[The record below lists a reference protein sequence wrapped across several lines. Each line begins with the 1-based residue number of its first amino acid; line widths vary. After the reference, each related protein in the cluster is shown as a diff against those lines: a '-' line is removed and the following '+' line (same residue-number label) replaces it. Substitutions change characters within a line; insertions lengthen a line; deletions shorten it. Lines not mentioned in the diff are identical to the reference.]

1 MRNFPGPSRRALLVA
16 LAALFAAGAA
26 AAERLPLSVAAVEI
40 VPDTV
45 PGGQM
50 LLHLE
55 LTPDSRAAFA
65 GFTGRHV
72 GETIDLSVEGRVV
85 MSVRV
90 VEPIEGG
97 VFVIGGT
104 FAKGELE
111 ALARRLVAGK
121 ATIEVEARA

>member
-16 LAALFAAGAA
+16 LAALSAAGAA

-50 LLHLE
+50 LHVE

>member
-50 LLHLE
+50 LHVE

>member
-16 LAALFAAGAA
+16 LVALFAAGAA
-26 AAERLPLSVAAVEI
+26 AAERLALSVAAVEI
-40 VPDTV
+40 VPDAV
-45 PGGQM
+45 PGQM

-72 GETIDLSVEGRVV
+72 GETVDLRVEGRVV

-97 VFVIGGT
+97 VFVIGGM